1 MKIIEFLERSQATAP
16 FRESVVTFLKTGRA
30 NEHLVFDYRSPM
42 VKVERALTKALEEYP
57 DMPLESIELDAAS
70 GCEYFR
76 GTMTLRAGGTERRVR
91 FHWDCKWRAE
101 QQGWRDYFGFAD
113 QTRAAREFGHDC
125 FRTWHEEPALEPAG

>member
-1 MKIIEFLERSQATAP
+1 MKIIEFLERSQATPA
-16 FRESVVTFLKTGRA
+16 FRESVAAFLKTGRS
-30 NEHLVFDYRSPM
+30 NDHLVFDYRSPT

-57 DMPLESIELDAAS
+57 ELPFESIELEGSS
-70 GCEYFR
+70 GCEYYR
-76 GTMTLRAGGTERRVR
+76 GVMTLRAEGVERRVR

-125 FRTWHEEPALEPAG
+125 FRVWEEEPALEPAG